1 MYLQPS
7 GAGQS
12 PRSPPTQLTL
22 PGNLT
27 PSLPEGTPLKA
38 VRTWAV
44 EDGDLV
50 LRFTLTNISGAP
62 DSFADTMMFDPYTGD
77 YGPNFFGH
85 AVNADTF
92 LTHDDAM
99 G

>member
-1 MYLQPS
+1 M
-7 GAGQS
+7 
-12 PRSPPTQLTL
+12 
-22 PGNLT
+22 
-27 PSLPEGTPLKA
+27 
-38 VRTWAV
+38 

>member
-1 MYLQPS
+1 
-7 GAGQS
+7 
-12 PRSPPTQLTL
+12 
-22 PGNLT
+22 
-27 PSLPEGTPLKA
+27 
-38 VRTWAV
+38 V